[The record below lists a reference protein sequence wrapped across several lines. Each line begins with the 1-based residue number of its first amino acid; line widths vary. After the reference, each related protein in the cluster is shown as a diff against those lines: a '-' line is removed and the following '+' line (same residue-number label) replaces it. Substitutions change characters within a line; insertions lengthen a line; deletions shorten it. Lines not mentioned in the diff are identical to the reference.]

1 MKNQEKLRFRKAEV
15 IVMRW
20 VAVCAFIGS
29 ITILS
34 KDPNFAKL
42 TTLVGCSVLLG
53 LILLWILVE
62 IRCVVFIQ
70 RHELILGD
78 VVSPYITLQQM
89 DHLDEALKSWFCD
102 YKRLLK
108 MPLNRHEEEKLKKFV
123 SQAYKNVSNTKE
135 GYTLTINML
144 EYPFTK
150 EITLLEIKLEY
161 QEKLNVSIT
170 YQQDESC
177 MLYKTEVI
185 YIQ

>member
-89 DHLDEALKSWFCD
+89 DHVDDVIENWCSHMEVS
-102 YKRLLK
+102 KRGEK
-108 MPLNRHEEEKLKKFV
+108 KLKRFIRKSFK
-123 SQAYKNVSNTKE
+123 SVSNTAK
-135 GYTLTINML
+135 GYSLTINML
-144 EYPFTK
+144 GFPLSPTITME
-150 EITLLEIKLEY
+150 EIRLNYSGRLFASIKF
-161 QEKLNVSIT
+161 
-170 YQQDESC
+170 
-177 MLYKTEVI
+177 YKDDQPQPEWQIGFCERTIE
-185 YIQ
+185 